1 MGFLF
6 GLFAGL
12 IATGICEYIAYK
24 IKKPSGTFVIDFRD
38 PEKDVC
44 RLELD
49 ESIDD
54 FFLYIDITLRV
65 KTFDFSQQ

>member
-1 MGFLF
+1 MEFLF

-12 IATGICEYIAYK
+12 IAVGICEYIAYK

-49 ESIDD
+49 ESIDEIYTKKQII
-54 FFLYIDITLRV
+54 LKIKAI
-65 KTFDFSQQ
+65 SQQ

>member
-1 MGFLF
+1 MEFLF

-24 IKKPSGTFVIDFRD
+24 LKKPSGTFIIDFRD
-38 PEKDVC
+38 PEKDIC

-49 ESIDD
+49 ESIDEI
-54 FFLYIDITLRV
+54 YEKKEITLRV
-65 KTFDFSQQ
+65 QTFDFSQQ

>member
-1 MGFLF
+1 MEFLF

-12 IATGICEYIAYK
+12 IGVGICEYIAYK
-24 IKKPSGTFVIDFRD
+24 IKKPSGTFIIDFRD

-54 FFLYIDITLRV
+54 IYVKKEITLRV